1 MGHAILISSRNCSV
15 NTDRWAA
22 AVVAIDQLP
31 RKIASVTDTKRE
43 KNAMSEDKINEEQR
57 TATQT
62 VAKALDDAIG
72 DDDPVEH
79 ETAILARDQDGGH
92 LGRPLTP
99 TSSKTGKHATKSP
112 FGPHHVRSYWTPE
125 RKREAAGDE
134 DPTREHVNARKK
146 GKSAL
151 DASPGVE
158 TPRKHDTTSKQ
169 SDRDGSPPPTPAE
182 AEVEFDGRASS
193 DDEDA
198 RKVEI
203 AQYSEQHWRNED
215 WCGVD
220 VDYSL
225 VRLRYQP
232 FKELDIVFAKVE
244 GVWYAGSISK
254 IIKRSRYIYY
264 IHTYADGW
272 LEDMYKRDLL
282 LFTKEAF
289 ERMAADATNLE
300 CAEARLCH
308 YYAAIE
314 YNCKCKHFQRKIKLG
329 EEWRNL
335 NTNIPK
341 RLHDKVR
348 STVWYKDLMERH
360 NQLKL
365 VEGTRP

>member
-1 MGHAILISSRNCSV
+1 
-15 NTDRWAA
+15 
-22 AVVAIDQLP
+22 
-31 RKIASVTDTKRE
+31 
-43 KNAMSEDKINEEQR
+43 MSEDKINKEQR

-62 VAKALDDAIG
+62 VAKAQVDDAIV
-72 DDDPVEH
+72 DDGPVEH
-79 ETAILARDQDGGH
+79 ETVFARDQDEGH
-92 LGRPLTP
+92 LGKRPLTP
-99 TSSKTGKHATKSP
+99 TPPKTGKHAIKRD
-112 FGPHHVRSYWTPE
+112 FGSFHGNSNWTPP
-125 RKREAAGDE
+125 RKRAAAGDE
-134 DPTREHVNARKK
+134 DPTREDANARKK

-151 DASPGVE
+151 DASPVVE
-158 TPRKHDTTSKQ
+158 TPRKHDVPSKQ
-169 SDRDGSPPPTPAE
+169 SDRDGSPPPAPKE
-182 AEVEFDGRASS
+182 AEVENRANS

-203 AQYSEQHWRNED
+203 AQNVIPFMWENKD

-232 FKELDIVFAKVE
+232 FKKLDIVFAKVE

-254 IIKRSRYIYY
+254 ITTHSGYGYY
-264 IHTYADGW
+264 IHTYAEQW
-272 LEDMYKRDLL
+272 LEGMWKGDLL

-300 CAEARLCH
+300 CAEARLCL

>member
-1 MGHAILISSRNCSV
+1 
-15 NTDRWAA
+15 
-22 AVVAIDQLP
+22 
-31 RKIASVTDTKRE
+31 
-43 KNAMSEDKINEEQR
+43 MSEDKNNKEQR
-57 TATQT
+57 AATQT

-72 DDDPVEH
+72 DNDPVEH
-79 ETAILARDQDGGH
+79 ETAILARDQDEGQ
-92 LGRPLTP
+92 LGKRPLTP
-99 TSSKTGKHATKSP
+99 TPPKTGKHATKRDYGSFHGNSSNWPPSP
-112 FGPHHVRSYWTPE
+112 
-125 RKREAAGDE
+125 KLALAGQA
-134 DPTREHVNARKK
+134 PTREEDANARKK

-158 TPRKHDTTSKQ
+158 TPRKHDAPSKQ
-169 SDRDGSPPPTPAE
+169 SDHDGSPPPAPVE
-182 AEVEFDGRASS
+182 AEVENCASS

-203 AQYSEQHWRNED
+203 AQYAEPHCWDNKD

-232 FKELDIVFAKVE
+232 FKELDMVFAKVE
-244 GVWYAGSISK
+244 GVWYAGSISR
-254 IIKRSRYIYY
+254 ITLGGFGPLVCPGYGYDV
-264 IHTYADGW
+264 HTYAERM
-272 LEDMYKRDLL
+272 LPDMYKGDLL

-300 CAEARLCH
+300 CAEARMCL

-348 STVWYKDLMERH
+348 STVWYKDLME
-360 NQLKL
+360 
-365 VEGTRP
+365 GTTN

>member
-1 MGHAILISSRNCSV
+1 MGHAILISSRNFPV

-22 AVVAIDQLP
+22 AAVVAIDPLR
-31 RKIASVTDTKRE
+31 RKMSGATETKRQ
-43 KNAMSEDKINEEQR
+43 NMTMSDNFDLHNPFKP
-57 TATQT
+57 
-62 VAKALDDAIG
+62 VDSMHGDAIG
-72 DDDPVEH
+72 DDGPAEH
-79 ETAILARDQDGGH
+79 ETVFARDQDGGH
-92 LGRPLTP
+92 LGKRPLTP

-112 FGPHHVRSYWTPE
+112 FGPHYGNSNWTPE

-134 DPTREHVNARKK
+134 APTSEHVNARKK

-158 TPRKHDTTSKQ
+158 TPRKHDAPSKQ
-169 SDRDGSPPPTPAE
+169 SDRDGSPPPAPKE
-182 AEVEFDGRASS
+182 AEVENRANS

-203 AQYSEQHWRNED
+203 AQYAEPHWRDKKD
-215 WCGVD
+215 WGGVD

-225 VRLRYQP
+225 VRLQYQP

-254 IIKRSRYIYY
+254 IIKRSRYGYY
-264 IHTYADGW
+264 IHTYAEDM
-272 LEDMYKRDLL
+272 LKDMYKRDLL

-300 CAEARLCH
+300 CAEARLCL

>member
-1 MGHAILISSRNCSV
+1 
-15 NTDRWAA
+15 
-22 AVVAIDQLP
+22 
-31 RKIASVTDTKRE
+31 
-43 KNAMSEDKINEEQR
+43 MSEDKINEEQR

-62 VAKALDDAIG
+62 VANAQVDDAIDG
-72 DDDPVEH
+72 NGTIS
-79 ETAILARDQDGGH
+79 ETSARKQDGE
-92 LGRPLTP
+92 LPTRDDSRPP
-99 TSSKTGKHATKSP
+99 TSPPPKTDKHATKHD
-112 FGPHHVRSYWTPE
+112 FGSFHRSSNWTPE
-125 RKREAAGDE
+125 RKREAAGYE
-134 DPTREHVNARKK
+134 APTREDANARKR
-146 GKSAL
+146 GKSASG
-151 DASPGVE
+151 DASGVE
-158 TPRKHDTTSKQ
+158 TSQKHGAPSKK
-169 SDRDGSPPPTPAE
+169 SVVDDSSSSTPKE
-182 AEVEFDGRASS
+182 AEVENRANS

-203 AQYSEQHWRNED
+203 AQYAEPYWRENKD

-232 FKELDIVFAKVE
+232 FKERDIVFAKVE

-254 IIKRSRYIYY
+254 IIKRGTYGYY
-264 IHTYADGW
+264 IHTYAERM
-272 LEDMYKRDLL
+272 LPEMYKGDLL

-289 ERMAADATNLE
+289 ERMAADVTNLE
-300 CAEARLCH
+300 CAEARMCL

-314 YNCKCKHFQRKIKLG
+314 YNCSRKPYQRKIKLG

-335 NTNIPK
+335 NIPK